1 MQPHREHCRPA
12 ASQTARRG
20 MKPILLLMALATAL
34 VAPCPSAAASGS
46 KPTPPGTVTRAAWC
60 VEPLGGDHAVDWW
73 ARYTVS
79 GAPGTERIRV
89 VSAGSRSTGG
99 PAPPTG
105 SDRWV
110 LSWAAPTGLGSQ
122 ALSSVTAA
130 LPLHAIRSPRAELL
144 SPDGNCALLLSSARV
159 PAHQVAVLGDSV
171 FAIIARAPTPV
182 VPTVRSWQINARS
195 GDGWGSAPVDWPLGV
210 VQGAWAIG
218 LARGMFTQ
226 HPSALVVELGTNDAI
241 RAVFADG
248 TDDPG
253 LERRILAG
261 VARAVSRLVAEATPQ
276 VPCTVLVTASTHE
289 TGLFGQGVHYSDE
302 AGKVNAILRAEAS
315 HAGGQSVLIADWG
328 ALSASHHLSEGA
340 PGDWFTPGDD
350 IHPNL
355 AGQRALLGL
364 IQRVVRSC
372 PHR

>member
-1 MQPHREHCRPA
+1 MRP
-12 ASQTARRG
+12 
-20 MKPILLLMALATAL
+20 IVLLMALSAVL
-34 VAPCPSAAASGS
+34 VAACPSTAAAGS
-46 KPTPPGTVTRAAWC
+46 KPTPPGRATRAAWC
-60 VEPLGGDHAVDWW
+60 VEPLRGGHAVDWW

-79 GAPGTERIRV
+79 EASGTEQIRV

-99 PAPPTG
+99 HAPPTG

-122 ALSSVTAA
+122 TVSSVTPA
-130 LPLHAIRSPRAELL
+130 LPLHVIRSPRVELL
-144 SPDGNCALLLSSARV
+144 SPDGNCSLLLSTARV
-159 PAHQVAVLGDSV
+159 PAHPVAVLGDSV
-171 FAIIARAPTPV
+171 FAIIARAPTAS
-182 VPTVRSWQINARS
+182 VRSWQINARS
-195 GDGWGSAPVDWPLGV
+195 GDGWGSAPVNWPLGV
-210 VQGAWAIG
+210 VRGTWAIG
-218 LARGMFTQ
+218 LARGIFTQ

-248 TDDPG
+248 TDNPA

-261 VARAVSRLVAEATPQ
+261 VAGAVSQLITEAATQ
-276 VPCTVLVTASTHE
+276 VPCMVLVTTPTHA

-302 AGKVNAILRAEAS
+302 AGKVNAILRAKAS
-315 HAGGQSVLIADWG
+315 DAGGKPVLIADWG
-328 ALSASHHLSEGA
+328 ALSDSHHLAEGA

-350 IHPNL
+350 IHPNA

-364 IQRVVRSC
+364 VQRVVRAC